1 MRLKDED
8 FFITK
13 DVLFTKEKLRRS
25 IKALTFFGST
35 NEAPNFITSKEN
47 KELSPS
53 YLLDSLKV

>member
-1 MRLKDED
+1 MKI

-13 DVLFTKEKLRRS
+13 NVLFTKEKLRRS

-53 YLLDSLKV
+53 YLFYSLNV